1 MCHSFKTLMCDMT
14 KVGSHSKH
22 CSIHRSSSK
31 SFIWKTFLLW
41 FIVMKTRDKNMLTMV
56 LTAKTLINIYHN
68 MLGGNRMITK
78 FVWVWM
84 QTTAVEAVLTE
95 TDMQNVHSRQP
106 ALRRRWSAMFS
117 RPHDCSGCTYPIAGQ
132 HISAY
137 TTSLLTHR
145 WPPITRPTPCCH
157 DQ

>member
-95 TDMQNVHSRQP
+95 TDMQNVHAGNRHCDVGGRQCFRVRMTARAARTLSQDSISVP
-106 ALRRRWSAMFS
+106 TLLR
-117 RPHDCSGCTYPIAGQ
+117 CS
-132 HISAY
+132 
-137 TTSLLTHR
+137 
-145 WPPITRPTPCCH
+145 PT
-157 DQ
+157 DGLR